1 MISALA
7 WIPKGAAKAEPE
19 QAELTAEE
27 LEAMKAAA
35 EDDAPD
41 EEDAG
46 SETSDEEQDSDSD
59 MEAAGEGAGEEEDE
73 AAAVARA
80 RAVAAALKSNKGES
94 GAASAGGDSLAA
106 AMAELDMEHYDSEE
120 DGGAA
125 ARILGGSGNPGM
137 AFYRDPS
144 ADPLLAGNSD
154 SDTDSEGEAF
164 RLRPDDLLIL
174 AARNEDDLSHLE
186 VWVYEE
192 ADERGPANL
201 YVHHSLML
209 PAFPLS
215 VAWLDCDPTGRR
227 ERANIAAVGS
237 FEPGIELWDMDVV
250 DAVEPLCTLG
260 GANYAAA
267 RAAAEAGSSDG
278 AGGGGGGGDK
288 KKKKKKKKGAA
299 APEVPVRPG
308 SHTDAVLGLAWNAAF
323 RNVLA
328 SASADKTVKVWDV
341 ATQACQHTLTHHN
354 GKVQSVE
361 WNPAEAPVLL
371 SGGFDKRAC
380 LMDMRQPDAASV
392 PAWTVSADVEALAWD
407 PHSPT
412 QFVVASE
419 DGVVACYDARQ
430 GAGSAPLYTLCAH
443 SKQTCALSFC
453 PAVPGL
459 LATSS
464 TDKKVKVWSMRENKP
479 SLLATQNLNVGA
491 VFAMAYCRDSPLTLA
506 AGGAAGTVSVWD
518 TMSASAVAAYVQQ
531 HAPEVAVAAAGG
543 GAAAAGAEQ

>member
-35 EDDAPD
+35 EDDAAE

-59 MEAAGEGAGEEEDE
+59 MEAAGEGEEEEE

-80 RAVAAALKSNKGES
+80 RAVAAALKSNQGES

-106 AMAELDMEHYDSEE
+106 AMAELDMEHYDSEGDE
-120 DGGAA
+120 GAA

-137 AFYRDPS
+137 AFYKDPA
-144 ADPLLAGNSD
+144 ADPLLGGNSD
-154 SDTDSEGEAF
+154 SDTDSEAEAW

-215 VAWLDCDPTGRR
+215 VAWMDCDPTGRR

-260 GANYAAA
+260 GADYAAA
-267 RAAAEAGSSDG
+267 RAAAEVGG
-278 AGGGGGGGDK
+278 GEAGGASGDG

-308 SHTDAVLGLAWNAAF
+308 SHSDAVLGLAWNSAF

-341 ATQACQHTLTHHN
+341 ATQACQHTLTHHS
-354 GKVQSVE
+354 GKVQAVA

-407 PHSPT
+407 PHTPT
-412 QFVVASE
+412 QFVVAAE
-419 DGVVACYDARQ
+419 DGAVACYDARQ
-430 GAGSAPLYTLCAH
+430 GAGSAPLFTLAAH
-443 SKQTCALSFC
+443 NKATAALSFC

-459 LATSS
+459 LATAS
-464 TDKKVKVWSMRENKP
+464 TDKKVKVWSLREGKP
-479 SLLATQNLNVGA
+479 TLLAAQNLNVGA
-491 VFAMAYCRDSPLTLA
+491 VFAMGYCRDAPLILA

-543 GAAAAGAEQ
+543 GGEAASAEP